1 MKTKDPTAE
10 PGAIALRALARV
22 LDYPTGPLFDH
33 LDELADALTSTPV
46 QAARRKGLQPLLER
60 FAAADLLDAQEA
72 YIETFDR
79 GRRTSLNLFE
89 HVHGDSRDRGQ
100 AMVDLL
106 EMYRAAGIELATEQ
120 LPDYLPAFLEY
131 LSLLPTNEAREHLAE
146 VTHLVRAIGGV
157 LAARGSD
164 YAGAFDLL
172 LALAGESALG
182 ADEAVA
188 VEDDT
193 SFAAVD
199 AAWVDAPVDFMG
211 AAAPGGMA
219 CGKPAEQTIQFQR
232 KAA

>member
-1 MKTKDPTAE
+1 MDATVTA
-10 PGAIALRALARV
+10 PDAVALRALARL
-22 LDYPTGPLFDH
+22 LDYPT
-33 LDELADALTSTPV
+33 DELVANLAAVAAALEAAPV
-46 QAARRKGLQPLLER
+46 RAARRAAVRPLLAR
-60 FAAADLLDAQEA
+60 LAAGDPLDAQEL
-72 YIETFDR
+72 YIDTFDR

-106 EMYRAAGIELATEQ
+106 GMYRAVGIEPASDQ
-120 LPDYLPAFLEY
+120 LPDYLPAFLEF
-131 LSLLPTNEAREHLAE
+131 LSLLPGREAREHLAE

-172 LALAGESALG
+172 LALAGEPALDADASA
-182 ADEAVA
+182 
-188 VEDDT
+188 EDDT

-211 AAAPGGMA
+211 AAAPCPSGPR
-219 CGKPAEQTIQFQR
+219 PATEQPIQFQR
-232 KAA
+232 RVA